1 MNQKQKDE
9 TLEVFV
15 EAFHEVIVPV
25 LEGLAT
31 KEDLEGLATKEDV
44 KEIIDERMVGVEE
57 KISDLDDKVEMINR
71 RLITVTDHQA
81 ERIDNHETRIGKIEG
96 NVNN

>member
-31 KEDLEGLATKEDV
+31 KEGLSGVKADLDAV
-44 KEIIDERMVGVEE
+44 KGQLD
-57 KISDLDDKVEMINR
+57 SLDDKVGMINR

-81 ERIDNHETRIGKIEG
+81 DKLDDHEKRKVRLREQLITDIDIFSH
-96 NVNN
+96 V